1 MTAALVAGLLAGLGV
16 AMPVGAVGTYLI
28 TLTARSSLRVGAGAA
43 LGMATADGL
52 YAAVAVLGGAVL
64 VPWLEPVAVPLRG
77 FSALVL
83 VLLAARIIVSG
94 VRAYRPEQRGGGS
107 APAPPTARRCYAE
120 LLGLTLVNPL
130 TVVYFAA
137 LVLGTPGDALGTAT
151 ERIGF
156 VVAALAASAGWNLLL
171 ACGAAVLGRLLSGP
185 RGRLFTALAAGG
197 LILFLAG
204 RLLPAPT

>member
-1 MTAALVAGLLAGLGV
+1 VTAALVAGLLAGLGV
-16 AMPVGAVGTYLI
+16 AMPVGAVGSYLI

-43 LGMATADGL
+43 LGVATADGL

-137 LVLGTPGDALGTAT
+137 LVLGTPATPSAPRPSGSASWSRRWPPRPDGTCCWP
-151 ERIGF
+151 
-156 VVAALAASAGWNLLL
+156 AARRCSAGCS
-171 ACGAAVLGRLLSGP
+171 AGR
-185 RGRLFTALAAGG
+185 AAGCSPRWQP
-197 LILFLAG
+197 AG
-204 RLLPAPT
+204 